1 VLQPKRRKFRK
12 DFKGRNR
19 GLASRGNAVSFGEF
33 GMKATDRGRITARQI
48 EAARRAITRQLKRG
62 GQVWIRIF
70 PDKPITKKPLE
81 VRQGKGKG
89 NVEYWVAV
97 VKPGHM
103 LFEVAGVEKELAE
116 EAFRKAAAKL
126 PINVTFEERTVM

>member
-1 VLQPKRRKFRK
+1 VLQPKRRKYRK

-19 GLASRGNAVSFGEF
+19 GVVSSRVSSGEF
-33 GMKATDRGRITARQI
+33 GMKAVTRGRVTARQI
-48 EAARRAITRQLKRG
+48 EAARRTISRCLKRG
-62 GQVWIRIF
+62 GKVWIKIF

-89 NVEYWVAV
+89 NVEYWVAI

-103 LFEVAGVEKELAE
+103 LFEIAGVPKELAE
-116 EAFRKAAAKL
+116 EAFTLAAAKL
-126 PINVTFEERTVM
+126 PIKVLFEERTVM